1 MMPLS
6 VQRIANATATIA
18 GAIFACKS
26 LEEQDMGGI
35 FITLTVCA
43 TNAHTDITTHSAQTI
58 EESSSKTKN
67 PLCLWILDMIEIY
80 VDGSAINNENPNIPT
95 LGGVG
100 VVVLG
105 SIPGQEPDDYHL
117 TVENHVLSRNGL
129 ELGKTTNNTTEL
141 AAIWVALG
149 VIRYY
154 RAEGEDVPAAK
165 IYGDS
170 QYAGNLVFGNWKP
183 KENKELVAKVK
194 RLASEVPNVTWEY
207 VKAHADNQYNNY
219 ADYLARSGAY
229 KAPQE
234 EVLSFNEWLSGWQI

>member
-1 MMPLS
+1 M
-6 VQRIANATATIA
+6 
-18 GAIFACKS
+18 K
-26 LEEQDMGGI
+26 
-35 FITLTVCA
+35 
-43 TNAHTDITTHSAQTI
+43 
-58 EESSSKTKN
+58 
-67 PLCLWILDMIEIY
+67 EIY

-100 VVVLG
+100 VVVINSFL
-105 SIPGQEPDDYHL
+105 SQHPDDYHS
-117 TVENHVLSRNGL
+117 TVENHVLEGL

-141 AAIWVALG
+141 AAIWFALG

-154 RAEGEDVPAAK
+154 RAEGEDVPAVK

-194 RLASEVPNVTWEY
+194 QLASEVPNVTWEY

-234 EVLSFNEWLSGWQI
+234 EVLSFNEWFSSEQI

>member
-1 MMPLS
+1 M
-6 VQRIANATATIA
+6 
-18 GAIFACKS
+18 
-26 LEEQDMGGI
+26 
-35 FITLTVCA
+35 LT
-43 TNAHTDITTHSAQTI
+43 
-58 EESSSKTKN
+58 
-67 PLCLWILDMIEIY
+67 IY

-100 VVVLG
+100 VLVVGLTAHH
-105 SIPGQEPDDYHL
+105 E
-117 TVENHVLSRNGL
+117 TVENHVLAKSGL

-141 AAIWVALG
+141 AAIYVALE
-149 VIRYY
+149 VIGNMFPGL
-154 RAEGEDVPAAK
+154 EGEDIPPVK

-194 RLASEVPNVTWEY
+194 QLASKVPNVTWEY

-229 KAPQE
+229 KTPE
-234 EVLSFNEWLSGWQI
+234 NEVLPFNEWLLSNH